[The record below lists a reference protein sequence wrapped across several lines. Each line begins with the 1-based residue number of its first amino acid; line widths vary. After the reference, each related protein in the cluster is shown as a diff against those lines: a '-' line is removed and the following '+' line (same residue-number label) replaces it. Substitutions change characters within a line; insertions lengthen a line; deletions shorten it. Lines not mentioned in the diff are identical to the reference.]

1 MQPQQTNNQPNTV
14 PAQPEPAS
22 PPQNTAKPA
31 PGKKEQGA
39 PVKKRNPSSTQN
51 SLLVAELRENMAVMN
66 DGSFRVVVACKSIN
80 FDLMSSVEREAV
92 EFSYQ
97 SFLNSLYFPVQ
108 ILVRSQRV
116 DIGPYLDR
124 LEKVRRLQENML
136 LGVLMDDYLD
146 FIDGL
151 AQEANI
157 MDKSFYIIIPYYPS
171 GDVDSVVNNSKGM
184 LGALFKPQQ
193 QNVVKINKKTYEKA
207 KDEMKNHADAVMS
220 GLFQM
225 GVHAA
230 QLNTKEIGELLYS
243 FYNPDTAVRET
254 LGNFE
259 KYTNTFTRKGAGEA
273 SQPHLRQDGV

>member
-1 MQPQQTNNQPNTV
+1 MQPQQKNSSQTNQ
-14 PAQPEPAS
+14 PAQPAAAS
-22 PPQNTAKPA
+22 APQNSAGQPT
-31 PGKKEQGA
+31 
-39 PVKKRNPSSTQN
+39 PVKKRNPNSTQN
-51 SLLVAELRENMAVMN
+51 TLQVAELRENMAVMN

-108 ILVRSQRV
+108 VLIRSQRV

-124 LEKVRRLQENML
+124 LEKIRRAQENML

-151 AQEANI
+151 SQEANI

-171 GDVDSVVNNSKGM
+171 GDVDSVVNNSRSM
-184 LGALFKPQQ
+184 LSALFKPQQ
-193 QNVVKINKKTYEKA
+193 QNVVKINQKAYEKA

-230 QLNTKEIGELLYS
+230 QLSTKEIGELFYS
-243 FYNPDTAVRET
+243 FYNPDTAVREP
-254 LGNFE
+254 LGDFE
-259 KYTNTFTRKGAGEA
+259 KYTNTFIRKGSGEA
-273 SQPHLRQDGV
+273 SQPHLREGSL

>member
-1 MQPQQTNNQPNTV
+1 MQPQQTNNSQTNQ
-14 PAQPEPAS
+14 PAQPAAAS
-22 PPQNTAKPA
+22 APQNSAKQPV
-31 PGKKEQGA
+31 
-39 PVKKRNPSSTQN
+39 PVKKRNPNSTQN
-51 SLLVAELRENMAVMN
+51 TLQIAELRENMAVMN

-80 FDLMSSVEREAV
+80 FDLMSSVERESV

-124 LEKVRRLQENML
+124 LEKIRRGQENML

-151 AQEANI
+151 SQEANI

-171 GDVDSVVNNSKGM
+171 GDMDSVVNNSRSM

-193 QNVVKINKKTYEKA
+193 QNVVKINQKAYEKA

-230 QLNTKEIGELLYS
+230 QLNTKEIGELFYS
-243 FYNPDTAVRET
+243 FYNPDTAVREP
-254 LGNFE
+254 LGDFE
-259 KYTNTFTRKGAGEA
+259 KYTNTFIRKGQGEA
-273 SQPHLRQDGV
+273 SQPHLREDGP

>member
-1 MQPQQTNNQPNTV
+1 MQPQQTNNQPNTA
-14 PAQPEPAS
+14 PAHPGPAS
-22 PPQNTAKPA
+22 PPQNTAQPT

-51 SLLVAELRENMAVMN
+51 SLLIAELRENMAVMN

-80 FDLMSSVEREAV
+80 FDLMSSVEHEAV

-146 FIDGL
+146 FIDGQ
-151 AQEANI
+151 AQEANMMGI
-157 MDKSFYIIIPYYPS
+157 SFYIIIPYYSS
-171 GDVDSVVNNSKGM
+171 GDVDSVV
-184 LGALFKPQQ
+184 
-193 QNVVKINKKTYEKA
+193 KKK
-207 KDEMKNHADAVMS
+207 K
-220 GLFQM
+220 
-225 GVHAA
+225 
-230 QLNTKEIGELLYS
+230 
-243 FYNPDTAVRET
+243 
-254 LGNFE
+254 
-259 KYTNTFTRKGAGEA
+259 
-273 SQPHLRQDGV
+273 